1 MAFHA
6 LTQTRRQRGL
16 FFGDLNAYTLSAAG
30 WDDAESLVNSA
41 YVHGRRLSEC
51 AGQSNERGRDLLHL
65 AQLNEMRFANGIIV
79 PWLRADATVTRVG
92 AELGG
97 ESGTVLDYVV
107 ASDQVLRAIRSLKI
121 EDTLHAAWS
130 DHRPVRFR
138 WQGRPVKEDE
148 LTPDAPSERGP
159 VGWRFEG
166 NPSAE
171 QKKDAMTYFASDLRL
186 SSVCSTIENAS
197 P

>member
-1 MAFHA
+1 MKCA
-6 LTQTRRQRGL
+6 LQT
-16 FFGDLNAYTLSAAG
+16 
-30 WDDAESLVNSA
+30 
-41 YVHGRRLSEC
+41 
-51 AGQSNERGRDLLHL
+51 
-65 AQLNEMRFANGIIV
+65 NGIIV

-121 EDTLHAAWS
+121 EDNLPAAWS

-138 WQGRPVKEDE
+138 WQGRLVKEDA
-148 LTPDAPSERGP
+148 LTSGAPSERGP
-159 VGWRFEG
+159 VGFKG

-171 QKKDAMTYFASDLRL
+171 QKKDAVTYFASDPRL
-186 SSVCSTIENAS
+186 SSVYSTIENAS
-197 P
+197 PEHAISSIMEIVRDAWAEAGIDISVSDGSDHSRGIFQMPVSSW